1 MRILLDTNIV
11 IHREAATA
19 VKQDIGILFNWL
31 DKLHH
36 TKCIHPLSIAEIQ
49 KHKDRKVVATFEI
62 KLKNY
67 VDLKTEA
74 PESPEIQKLR
84 LTDKNDND
92 KNDTSF
98 IKEVFAKRVDLAIT
112 EDRGIHNKAKV
123 LGISDRVFT
132 IDDFLE
138 KVTAENPASADYKVL
153 AVRQKRFGQLNL
165 GDPFFD
171 SFKRDYVDF
180 DTWFNRKAD
189 EFAYVCDSDSGQIL
203 SFLYLKFEDTR
214 EPYGDITPQFPPKRR
229 LKIGTLKVTMNGYKL
244 GERFL
249 KIIFDNAILF
259 NVDEIY
265 VTIFKKDADQERL
278 IAFLS
283 DWGFK
288 HHGSKR
294 SSSGEEMV
302 LLRDFSP
309 KADGSDPKVTYPFMS
324 SRGRKF
330 IVPIYPDYHTE
341 LLPDSILR
349 TESPDDFLDNRPNRN
364 AIRKVYISRSHNRNL
379 DPGDIIVFY
388 RTASGGSAY
397 HTSVATTLGMV
408 QRVITGVSS
417 EQEFISHCRKRSVFS
432 DDELRKHWNWNKSNR
447 PFIVNFLY
455 SYSLPK
461 RPNLASL
468 LNENIITE
476 APRGFEPLS
485 DLAFQK
491 LLQISNANQ
500 RLIINQT

>member
-1 MRILLDTNIV
+1 
-11 IHREAATA
+11 
-19 VKQDIGILFNWL
+19 
-31 DKLHH
+31 
-36 TKCIHPLSIAEIQ
+36 
-49 KHKDRKVVATFEI
+49 
-62 KLKNY
+62 
-67 VDLKTEA
+67 
-74 PESPEIQKLR
+74 
-84 LTDKNDND
+84 
-92 KNDTSF
+92 
-98 IKEVFAKRVDLAIT
+98 
-112 EDRGIHNKAKV
+112 
-123 LGISDRVFT
+123 
-132 IDDFLE
+132 
-138 KVTAENPASADYKVL
+138 
-153 AVRQKRFGQLNL
+153 
-165 GDPFFD
+165 
-171 SFKRDYVDF
+171 
-180 DTWFNRKAD
+180 
-189 EFAYVCDSDSGQIL
+189 
-203 SFLYLKFEDTR
+203 
-214 EPYGDITPQFPPKRR
+214 
-229 LKIGTLKVTMNGYKL
+229 MNGYKL

-309 KADGSDPKVTYPFMS
+309 RADISDPKLTYPFMS
-324 SRGRKF
+324 SRSRKF

-364 AIRKVYISRSHNRNL
+364 AIRKVYISRSINRDL
-379 DPGDIIVFY
+379 DSGDIIIFY

-397 HTSVATTLGMV
+397 HTSVATTLGIV

-417 EQEFISHCRKRSVFS
+417 EKEFVSLCRKRSVFS
-432 DDELRKHWNWNKSNR
+432 DAELQKHWNWNKSNR

-455 SYSLPK
+455 TYSLQK

-491 LLQISNANQ
+491 LIQISNANQ
-500 RLIINQT
+500 RLIIHQT